1 MADILILQEDH
12 GKRYEVK
19 PGTRIEVR
27 LVDNPTTGYR
37 WQVAEFDTQ
46 IINLQEKDFKTAEG
60 AGIGSGGTRYFM
72 FTANTPGTV
81 KIDFLL
87 SREWEPVE
95 AAIDQFEITIHVKD

>member
-1 MADILILQEDH
+1 
-12 GKRYEVK
+12 
-19 PGTRIEVR
+19 
-27 LVDNPTTGYR
+27 
-37 WQVAEFDTQ
+37 
-46 IINLQEKDFKTAEG
+46 
-60 AGIGSGGTRYFM
+60 M